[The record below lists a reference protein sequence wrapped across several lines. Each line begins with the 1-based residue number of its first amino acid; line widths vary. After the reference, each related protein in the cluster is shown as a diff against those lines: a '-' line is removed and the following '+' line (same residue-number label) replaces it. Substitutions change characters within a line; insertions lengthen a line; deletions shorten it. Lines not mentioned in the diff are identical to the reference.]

1 MITFKYED
9 AIQAAK
15 QCEYNPVLNE
25 SVLDNGDTF
34 VAHGITP
41 LGVLKDGTLTLAYW
55 QSNSYSI
62 EWLEKYNVPYTVNEE
77 GLLFILESIMG
88 DEAIVI
94 AYCANRN
101 ALEKAVRAYVPFLP
115 EEQIQNFLASWA
127 KKPVLDTECGDFLA
141 IRLAKLA
148 Y

>member
-15 QCEYNPVLNE
+15 QCEYNPTLNTTT
-25 SVLDNGDTF
+25 LDNGDIF
-34 VAHGITP
+34 VSHGITP
-41 LGVLKDGTLTLAYW
+41 LGVLKEELVELSYW

-77 GLLFILESIMG
+77 GLLFILESIMD
-88 DEAIVI
+88 DESIVI
-94 AYCANRN
+94 AYCANRD
-101 ALEKAVRAYVPFLP
+101 ALEKAVRAYVPFL
-115 EEQIQNFLASWA
+115 EEEKIQNFLASWT

-141 IRLAKLA
+141 IRLAQLLA
-148 Y
+148 